1 MKISNLQKLETQRIA
16 QDPEYRRWLKIS
28 IVTARNAPAHE
39 RVVNTLKSW
48 GVEVTEAFFLGGIS
62 KDRVLEIM
70 RPHIFFDDQMS
81 HLDHLRNVPAVHIPM
96 GIANE

>member
-1 MKISNLQKLETQRIA
+1 MAQQADYQRK
-16 QDPEYRRWLKIS
+16 LKIS
-28 IVTARNAPAHE
+28 IVTARYAPAHE
-39 RVVNTLKSW
+39 RVVNTLMSW
-48 GVEVTEAFFLGGIS
+48 GVEVNEAFFLGGIS

-81 HLDHLRNVPAVHIPM
+81 HLGHLRNVPAVHIPM

>member
-1 MKISNLQKLETQRIA
+1 MKISNLQKLETQRISA
-16 QDPEYRRWLKIS
+16 DPDYRRWLKIS

-70 RPHIFFDDQMS
+70 QPHIFFDDQMS
-81 HLDHLRNVPAVHIPM
+81 HLDHLRTVPGVHIPM

>member
-1 MKISNLQKLETQRIA
+1 
-16 QDPEYRRWLKIS
+16 
-28 IVTARNAPAHE
+28 
-39 RVVNTLKSW
+39 
-48 GVEVTEAFFLGGIS
+48 VEVTEAFFLGGIS

-96 GIANE
+96 GITNEK